1 MENQA
6 TFGDILVKI
15 LIVMVLLT
23 SSTVFSVV
31 KTSTLENIKLHKVL
45 KCGVSA
51 GLAGFSA
58 PNSKGKWQGLDVDI
72 CRAIA
77 AAVFGDVNKV
87 QYIALSAQQRFVA
100 LQSGEI
106 DVLSRNST
114 FTLTRDTSLGLNFAP
129 VVYYDGQGFMVKR
142 KDRVSKISDLNGA
155 SICIQQGTT
164 TELNL
169 ADYFRANNLKFKP
182 VVFENNDEV
191 TQAFVKGRC
200 DALTTDISGLAAE
213 KSKFKNPDNYVI
225 LTEIIS
231 KEPLAPVVRHGDD
244 SWFDVVKYVIYAL
257 ITAEEFGITSQNI
270 DSFFKTKNPKIK
282 RFLGIT
288 KGNGKALGL
297 DEKWAYNIVK
307 MVGNYHEIFERN
319 VGKQS
324 SLKLER
330 GVNALWKNGGLHY
343 SPPFK

>member
-1 MENQA
+1 MKLLMITMLLA
-6 TFGDILVKI
+6 FTSAFGAGKPTTIE
-15 LIVMVLLT
+15 
-23 SSTVFSVV
+23 S
-31 KTSTLENIKLHKVL
+31 IKLNKVL

-58 PNSKGKWQGLDVDI
+58 PNSKGKWLGLDVDI
-72 CRAIA
+72 CRAISA
-77 AAVFGDVNKV
+77 AIFGNPDKV
-87 QYIALSAQQRFVA
+87 QYTALSAQQRFVA

-129 VVYYDGQGFMVKR
+129 VVYYDGQGFMVR
-142 KDRVSKISDLNGA
+142 KKDGVTKVSDLNGA

-169 ADYFRANNLKFKP
+169 ADHFRANNLKFKP
-182 VVFENNDEV
+182 VVFESNDEV
-191 TQAFVKGRC
+191 TQAFLKGRC

-213 KSKFKNPDNYVI
+213 KSKVKNPQDYVI
-225 LTEIIS
+225 LKEIIS

-244 SWFDVVKYVIYAL
+244 SWYDVVKYAIYAL
-257 ITAEEFGITSQNI
+257 MTAEELGINSKNVDQ
-270 DSFFKTKNPKIK
+270 FLKTKNPKIK

-288 KGNGKALGL
+288 QGNGKALGL
-297 DEKWAYNIVK
+297 DEKWAYNIIK
-307 MVGNYHEIFERN
+307 MVGNYSEIFEKN
-319 VGKQS
+319 IGKHS

-330 GVNALWKNGGLHY
+330 GLNALWNNGGLHY
-343 SPPFK
+343 APPFK

>member
-1 MENQA
+1 M
-6 TFGDILVKI
+6 KI
-15 LIVMVLLT
+15 LMITALLAT
-23 SSTVFSVV
+23 STAFAESKSSTLN
-31 KTSTLENIKLHKVL
+31 TIKERKVL
-45 KCGVSA
+45 KCGVSS

-58 PNSKGKWQGLDVDI
+58 PNSKGKWQGFDVDI

-77 AAVFGDVNKV
+77 AAVFGDPDKV
-87 QYIALSAQQRFVA
+87 QYTALSAQQRFVA

-129 VVYYDGQGFMVKR
+129 VVYYDGQGFMVR
-142 KDRVSKISDLNGA
+142 KKDGVSKIADLNGA
-155 SICIQQGTT
+155 SICTQQGTT

-169 ADYFRANNLKFKP
+169 ADYFRTNNLKFKP
-182 VVFENNDEV
+182 VVFESNDEV
-191 TQAFVKGRC
+191 HQSFVKGRC
-200 DALTTDISGLAAE
+200 DAVTTDISGLAAQ
-213 KSKFKNPDNYVI
+213 KSKLKNPNDYII
-225 LTEIIS
+225 LSEIIS
-231 KEPLAPVVRHGDD
+231 KEPLAPAVRHGDD
-244 SWFDVVKYVIYAL
+244 VWFDVVKYSIYAL
-257 ITAEEFGITSQNI
+257 MTAEEFGITSENV
-270 DSFFKTKNPKIK
+270 DKFLKTKNPKIK

-297 DEKWAYNIVK
+297 DEKWAYNIIK

-324 SLKLER
+324 PLKLER
-330 GVNALWKNGGLHY
+330 GINALWKNGGLHY

>member
-1 MENQA
+1 VENQA

>member
-1 MENQA
+1 
-6 TFGDILVKI
+6 
-15 LIVMVLLT
+15 MVLLT

>member
-1 MENQA
+1 M
-6 TFGDILVKI
+6 KI
-15 LIVMVLLT
+15 LMITMLLLT
-23 SSTVFSVV
+23 SSTFAAV
-31 KTSTLENIKLHKVL
+31 KPTTIDSIKQNKVL
-45 KCGVSA
+45 KCGVSS

-72 CRAIA
+72 CRAIS
-77 AAVFGDVNKV
+77 AAVFGDPDKV
-87 QYIALSAQQRFVA
+87 QYTALSAQQRFVA

-129 VVYYDGQGFMVKR
+129 VVYYDGQGFMVR
-142 KDRVSKISDLNGA
+142 KKDGVKKISDLNGA

-191 TQAFVKGRC
+191 HQSFVKGRC
-200 DALTTDISGLAAE
+200 DAVTTDISGLAAQ
-213 KSKFKNPDNYVI
+213 KSKLKNPNDYVI
-225 LTEIIS
+225 LSEIIS

-244 SWFDVVKYVIYAL
+244 SWFDVVKYAIYAL
-257 ITAEEFGITSQNI
+257 MTAEELGINSKNI
-270 DSFFKTKNPKIK
+270 DSFLKTKNPKVK

-288 KGNGKALGL
+288 QGNGKALGL
-297 DEKWAYNIVK
+297 DEKWAYNIIK
-307 MVGNYHEIFERN
+307 MVGNYSEIFEKN

-324 SLKLER
+324 TLKLER

-343 SPPFK
+343 APPFK

>member
-1 MENQA
+1 MI
-6 TFGDILVKI
+6 TMLLV
-15 LIVMVLLT
+15 T
-23 SSTVFSVV
+23 SSSFAAV
-31 KTSTLENIKLHKVL
+31 KPTTIDSIKQNKVL

-72 CRAIA
+72 CRAISA
-77 AAVFGDVNKV
+77 AIFGDPEKV
-87 QYIALSAQQRFVA
+87 QYTALSAQQRFVA

-129 VVYYDGQGFMVKR
+129 VVYYDGQGFMVR
-142 KDRVSKISDLNGA
+142 KKDGVKKISDLNGA

-169 ADYFRANNLKFKP
+169 ADYFRTNNLKFKP

-191 TQAFVKGRC
+191 HQSFVKGRC
-200 DALTTDISGLAAE
+200 DAVTTDISGLAAQ
-213 KSKFKNPDNYVI
+213 KSKLKNPNDYLI

-244 SWFDVVKYVIYAL
+244 SWYDVVKYAIYAL
-257 ITAEEFGITSQNI
+257 LTAEELGITSKNI
-270 DSFFKTKNPKIK
+270 DSFLNTKNPKVK

-307 MVGNYHEIFERN
+307 KVGNYHEIFEKN

-324 SLKLER
+324 TLNLER
-330 GVNALWKNGGLHY
+330 GANALWKNGGLHY
-343 SPPFK
+343 APPFK

>member
-1 MENQA
+1 MKLLIITAILA
-6 TFGDILVKI
+6 TMNTYAAVRP
-15 LIVMVLLT
+15 
-23 SSTVFSVV
+23 STMGS
-31 KTSTLENIKLHKVL
+31 IKQNKVL

-58 PNSKGKWQGLDVDI
+58 PNSKGVWQGLDVDI
-72 CRAIA
+72 CRAIS
-77 AAVFGDVNKV
+77 AAVFGDPNKV
-87 QYIALSAQQRFVA
+87 QYTALSAQQRFVA

-129 VVYYDGQGFMVKR
+129 VVYYDGQGFMVRR
-142 KDRVSKISDLNGA
+142 KDGVSKISDLNGA

-169 ADYFRANNLKFKP
+169 ADHFRANNLKFKP
-182 VVFENNDEV
+182 VVFESNDEV

-213 KSKFKNPDNYVI
+213 KSKFKNPHDYVI
-225 LTEIIS
+225 LKEIIS

-244 SWFDVVKYVIYAL
+244 GWFDVVKYAIYAL
-257 ITAEEFGITSQNI
+257 MTAEELGITSKNI
-270 DSFFKTKNPKIK
+270 DSFLKTKNPKIK

-288 KGNGKALGL
+288 EGNGKALGL
-297 DEKWAYNIVK
+297 SEKWAYNIIK
-307 MVGNYHEIFERN
+307 MVGNYSEIFEKN
-319 VGKQS
+319 IGKQS

-343 SPPFK
+343 APPFK